1 LTLTV
6 GEELRGI
13 AKGEILDDEWSREIY
28 SVDASHYNFF
38 PLAVVHPT
46 DSHDL
51 KQICQYSFAK
61 NLPITGRGAGT
72 GLLGQSLTN
81 NVVIDFTKHMNQII
95 EIEDNYVMVEP
106 GIVKGLLDRELRRKG
121 KILPPDPASSNYC
134 TIGGMIANNSSGPHS
149 LFYGSTINYLEAVN
163 VVYADGSFGY
173 LSEMK
178 SYEERTAKLL
188 KLLSPYVNLI
198 QSGYPQVKKNSCGYR
213 LDAVLNDKGFY
224 PHKVFAG
231 SEGTLGLV
239 TSAKFKILDIPLYR
253 HLLVLGFQDLIAATL
268 AVENILSFSPTALE
282 MLDNTAISP
291 QKNVSIGPT
300 GCLLFVEFTSNDLK
314 IIDKKLSLCRNRIAN
329 YGTAI
334 ESASDERS
342 IERIWAARKGAL
354 NNIMRITV
362 GSRRPI
368 GLIEDTVVRTS
379 FLHDY
384 VLYLQKVYLENKL
397 DYVMYGHLGDGN
409 IHTRPIIDLNSP
421 QEMQLIKSIADR
433 VFSKVIKNRGT
444 ITGEHGDGLSRVGY
458 ICQMYGEAIF
468 DIFKQ
473 VKQLFDPTCLMN
485 PGKKIPLDT
494 LIKSDSEYD
503 VTNST

>member
-1 LTLTV
+1 LTVSV
-6 GEELRGI
+6 GEELRRI
-13 AKGEILDDEWSREIY
+13 ARGEVLDDEWSREIY
-28 SVDASHYNFF
+28 SVDASQYTFL

-46 DSHDL
+46 DRHDL

-61 NLPITGRGAGT
+61 ELPITGRGAGT
-72 GLLGQSLTN
+72 GLLGQSLSN

-106 GIVKGLLDRELRRKG
+106 GVVKGLLDRELRRKG
-121 KILPPDPASSNYC
+121 KFLPPDPASSNYC
-134 TIGGMIANNSSGPHS
+134 TIGGMIANNSSGPHG
-149 LFYGSTINYLEAVN
+149 LFYGSTINFLEAVN

-188 KLLSPYVNLI
+188 KLLSPYANLI
-198 QSGYPQVKKNSCGYR
+198 QSGYPLVTKNSCGYR

-239 TSAKFKILDIPLYR
+239 TSAKFKILDLPLYR
-253 HLLVLGFQDLIAATL
+253 HLLVLGFENLIAATL
-268 AVENILSFSPTALE
+268 AVQNILSFSPTALE
-282 MLDNTAISP
+282 MLDHTAISP
-291 QKNVSIGPT
+291 WKNDSLGPT

-314 IIDKKLSLCRNRIAN
+314 IVDRKLSLCRNRASD

-334 ESASDERS
+334 ESASDEQS
-342 IERIWAARKGAL
+342 IQRIWAARKGAL

-384 VLYLQKVYLENKL
+384 VLYLHKVYLENKL

-421 QEMQLIKSIADR
+421 REMQLIESIADR
-433 VFSKVIKNRGT
+433 VFDKVIKNRGT

-458 ICQMYGEAIF
+458 IYRMYGDAIF
-468 DIFKQ
+468 DMFKQ
-473 VKQLFDPTCLMN
+473 VKHLFDPTWVMN
-485 PGKKIPLDT
+485 PGKKIPLNT
-494 LIKSDSEYD
+494 Y
-503 VTNST
+503 

>member
-1 LTLTV
+1 MTVSV
-6 GEELRGI
+6 GEELRRI
-13 AKGEILDDEWSREIY
+13 AKGEVLDDEWSREIY
-28 SVDASHYNFF
+28 SVDASHYTFL
-38 PLAVVHPT
+38 PSAVVHPT
-46 DSHDL
+46 DRHDL

-61 NLPITGRGAGT
+61 GLPVTGRGAGT
-72 GLLGQSLTN
+72 GLLGQSLSN

-95 EIEDNYVMVEP
+95 EIEDNYVLVEP
-106 GIVKGLLDRELRRKG
+106 GVVKGLLDRELRRKG
-121 KILPPDPASSNYC
+121 KFLPPDPASSNYC
-134 TIGGMIANNSSGPHS
+134 TIGGMIANNSSGPHG
-149 LFYGSTINYLEAVN
+149 LFYGSTINFLEAVK
-163 VVYADGSFGY
+163 VVYADGSFGC
-173 LSEMK
+173 LCKMK
-178 SYEERTAKLL
+178 SHEERAAKLL
-188 KLLSPYVNLI
+188 KLLSPYTKLI
-198 QSGYPQVKKNSCGYR
+198 QSGYPPVTKNSCGYR

-253 HLLVLGFQDLIAATL
+253 HLLVLGFENLIAATF
-268 AVENILSFSPTALE
+268 AVQDILSFSPTALE
-282 MLDNTAISP
+282 MLDHTAISP
-291 QKNVSIGPT
+291 QKNDSIGPT

-314 IIDKKLSLCRNRIAN
+314 IVDRNLSLCRNRTSD
-329 YGTAI
+329 YSTAI
-334 ESASDERS
+334 ESASDEQS
-342 IERIWAARKGAL
+342 IQRIWAARKGAL

-421 QEMQLIKSIADR
+421 REVQLIESIADR
-433 VFSKVIKNRGT
+433 VFNKVIKNRGT

-458 ICQMYGEAIF
+458 ICRMYGEAIF

-473 VKQLFDPTCLMN
+473 VKHLFDPTCVMN
-485 PGKKIPLDT
+485 PGKKIPLN
-494 LIKSDSEYD
+494 IS
-503 VTNST
+503 

>member
-1 LTLTV
+1 LTVSV
-6 GEELRGI
+6 GEELRRI
-13 AKGEILDDEWSREIY
+13 AKGEILDDEWSRKIY
-28 SVDASHYNFF
+28 SVDASHYIFL
-38 PLAVVHPT
+38 PSAVVHPT
-46 DSHDL
+46 DRYDL
-51 KQICQYSFAK
+51 KEICQYSFAR

-72 GLLGQSLTN
+72 GLLGQSLSN

-95 EIEDNYVMVEP
+95 EIDDNYVIVEP
-106 GIVKGLLDRELRRKG
+106 GIVKGLLDRELKRRG
-121 KILPPDPASSNYC
+121 KFLPPDPASSNYC
-134 TIGGMIANNSSGPHS
+134 TVGGMIANNSSGPHALS
-149 LFYGSTINYLEAVN
+149 FGSTINFLEAVN

-173 LSEMK
+173 LTGIK
-178 SYEERTAKLL
+178 SYEERTARLL
-188 KLLSPYVNLI
+188 KLLSTHVNLI
-198 QSGYPQVKKNSCGYR
+198 QSGFPHVKKNSCGYR

-239 TSAKFKILDIPLYR
+239 TSAKFKIVDIPLYR
-253 HLLVLGFQDLIAATL
+253 HLLVLGFEDLIAATL
-268 AVENILSFSPTALE
+268 ALQNILGFSPAAVE
-282 MLDNTAISP
+282 MLDHTVISP
-291 QKNVSIGPT
+291 QKNLALEPK

-314 IIDKKLSLCRNRIAN
+314 TVDKKLSLCKNRITE

-342 IERIWAARKGAL
+342 MERIWAARKGAL

-421 QEMQLIKSIADR
+421 QEVQLIELIADK

-458 ICQMYGEAIF
+458 IHKMYGEAIF

-485 PGKKIPLDT
+485 PGKKIPLNT
-494 LIKSDSEYD
+494 
-503 VTNST
+503 

>member
-1 LTLTV
+1 MTASV
-6 GEELRGI
+6 GEELRRI

-28 SVDASHYNFF
+28 SVDASHYICH
-38 PLAVVHPT
+38 PLLVVHPT
-46 DSHDL
+46 DRYDL
-51 KQICQYSFAK
+51 KEICQYGFAK

-72 GLLGQSLTN
+72 GLLGQSLSN
-81 NVVIDFTKHMNQII
+81 SILIDFTKHMNQII
-95 EIEDNYVMVEP
+95 EIEDNYVIVEP
-106 GIVKGLLDRELRRKG
+106 GIVKGLLDRELRRRG
-121 KILPPDPASSNYC
+121 KFLPPDPASSNYC

-149 LFYGSTINYLEAVN
+149 LSYGSTINFLEAVN
-163 VVYADGSFGY
+163 VVYADGSFGC
-173 LSEMK
+173 LSDMK
-178 SYEERTAKLL
+178 SEEERTIGLL
-188 KLLSPYVNLI
+188 RLLSPYVNLI

-213 LDAVLNDKGFY
+213 LDAVVNDKGFY

-239 TSAKFKILDIPLYR
+239 TSAKFKILDMPLYR
-253 HLLVLGFQDLIAATL
+253 HLLVLGFEDLITATL
-268 AVENILSFSPTALE
+268 ALENILRFSPAAVE
-282 MLDNTAISP
+282 MLDHTVISQ
-291 QKNVSIGPT
+291 QKNGAFGGT
-300 GCLLFVEFTSNDLK
+300 GCLLFVEFTNNDLK
-314 IIDKKLSLCRNRIAN
+314 IVDKSLSLCRNRIAD

-421 QEMQLIKSIADR
+421 QEVQLIESIADR
-433 VFSKVIKNRGT
+433 VFRKVIKTRGT

-458 ICQMYGEAIF
+458 IQRMYGEAIF
-468 DIFKQ
+468 DIFKK
-473 VKQLFDPTCLMN
+473 VKELFDPTYLMN
-485 PGKKIPLDT
+485 PGKKIPLN
-494 LIKSDSEYD
+494 I
-503 VTNST
+503 

>member
-6 GEELRGI
+6 GEELRAI

-268 AVENILSFSPTALE
+268 AVQNILSFSPTALE

>member
-1 LTLTV
+1 LTICV
-6 GEELRGI
+6 GEELRRI

-28 SVDASHYNFF
+28 SVDASHYILL

-46 DSHDL
+46 DRYDL
-51 KQICQYSFAK
+51 KEICQYSFAK

-72 GLLGQSLTN
+72 GLLGQSLSN
-81 NVVIDFTKHMNQII
+81 SVVIDFTKHMNQII
-95 EIEDNYVMVEP
+95 EIEDNYVIVEP
-106 GIVKGLLDRELRRKG
+106 GIVKGLLDRELRRRG
-121 KILPPDPASSNYC
+121 KFLPPDPASSNYC
-134 TIGGMIANNSSGPHS
+134 TIGGMIANNSGGPHS
-149 LFYGSTINYLEAVN
+149 LSYGSTINFLEAVN

-178 SYEERTAKLL
+178 SHEERTAKLL
-188 KLLSPYVNLI
+188 KLLSPYTNLI

-213 LDAVLNDKGFY
+213 LDAVLNDEGFY

-239 TSAKFKILDIPLYR
+239 TSAKFNILDMPLYR
-253 HLLVLGFQDLIAATL
+253 HLLVVGFEDLITATL
-268 AVENILSFSPTALE
+268 ALENILSFSPAAVE
-282 MLDNTAISP
+282 MLDHTVISQ
-291 QKNVSIGPT
+291 QKNVALGTT
-300 GCLLFVEFTSNDLK
+300 GCLLFVEFTNNDLK
-314 IIDKKLSLCRNRIAN
+314 TVDKKLSLCRNRIAD

-421 QEMQLIKSIADR
+421 QEMQLIESIADR
-433 VFSKVIKNRGT
+433 VFSKVIKTRGT

-458 ICQMYGEAIF
+458 IHRMYGEAIF
-468 DIFKQ
+468 DIFKR
-473 VKQLFDPTCLMN
+473 VKELFDSTYLMN
-485 PGKKIPLDT
+485 PGKKIPLN
-494 LIKSDSEYD
+494 I
-503 VTNST
+503 

>member
-1 LTLTV
+1 MTASV
-6 GEELRGI
+6 GEELRRI
-13 AKGEILDDEWSREIY
+13 AKGEILDDDWSREIY
-28 SVDASHYNFF
+28 SVDASHYICH
-38 PLAVVHPT
+38 PLLVVHPT
-46 DSHDL
+46 DRYDL
-51 KQICQYSFAK
+51 KEICQYGFAK

-72 GLLGQSLTN
+72 GLLGQSLSN
-81 NVVIDFTKHMNQII
+81 SILIDFTKHMNQII
-95 EIEDNYVMVEP
+95 EIEDNYVIVEP
-106 GIVKGLLDRELRRKG
+106 GIVKGLLDRELRRRG
-121 KILPPDPASSNYC
+121 KFLPPDPASSNYC

-149 LFYGSTINYLEAVN
+149 LSYGSTINFLEAVN
-163 VVYADGSFGY
+163 VVYADGSFGC
-173 LSEMK
+173 LSDMK
-178 SYEERTAKLL
+178 SEEERTIGLL
-188 KLLSPYVNLI
+188 RLLSPYVNLI

-213 LDAVLNDKGFY
+213 LDAVVNDKGFY

-239 TSAKFKILDIPLYR
+239 TSAKFKILDMPLYR
-253 HLLVLGFQDLIAATL
+253 HLLVLGFEDLITATL
-268 AVENILSFSPTALE
+268 ALENILRFSPAAVE
-282 MLDNTAISP
+282 MLDHTVISQ
-291 QKNVSIGPT
+291 QKNGAFGGT
-300 GCLLFVEFTSNDLK
+300 GCLLFVEFTNNDLK
-314 IIDKKLSLCRNRIAN
+314 IVDKSLSLCRNRIAD

-379 FLHDY
+379 FLPDY

-421 QEMQLIKSIADR
+421 QEVQLIESIADR
-433 VFSKVIKNRGT
+433 VFRKVIKTRGT

-458 ICQMYGEAIF
+458 IQRMYGEAIF
-468 DIFKQ
+468 DIFKK
-473 VKQLFDPTCLMN
+473 VKELFDPTYLMN
-485 PGKKIPLDT
+485 PGKKIPLNT
-494 LIKSDSEYD
+494 FR
-503 VTNST
+503 